1 MRRRGAREGNEYDD
15 DENERLFFS
24 VFDRE
29 KVIEFLLR
37 GPHGKKG
44 KDLSFSSSEE
54 EEEEEDD
61 GGFRRGGEE
70 DEEEYSEKE
79 NETSKTK
86 KTTSKTKE
94 QNVSMTTM
102 KAKERKK
109 AERFY
114 QVMLK
119 EAQRLV
125 CEELKE
131 EDERK
136 RGRKCVVE
144 LDLRRCE
151 EIPLWARNRAPETFS
166 LLTTRIAVA
175 ETSGDASTTKLIVEL
190 QDGHR
195 VEAVII
201 RHLKGRRA
209 EGKKGLGATLCISSQ
224 VGCKMGC
231 TFCATGTM
239 GELGNLTTGEI
250 VEQVAHARRI
260 EPRVRN
266 IVFMGM
272 GEPLNNY
279 DAVVD
284 AIRCMSQSE
293 NQMGFN
299 IPCPKICVS
308 TVGVIPNIY
317 RFSEDCPT
325 VSMALSLHAPTQ
337 EIR

>member
-1 MRRRGAREGNEYDD
+1 MRRRGAREGAND
-15 DENERLFFS
+15 DENEQLFFS
-24 VFDRE
+24 VFDRA

-54 EEEEEDD
+54 EEEEEEDD

-79 NETSKTK
+79 NEKTSLKTK
-86 KTTSKTKE
+86 KKTSKTKE
-94 QNVSMTTM
+94 QNVSMTM
-102 KAKERKK
+102 KERKK

-260 EPRVRN
+260 EPEGEEYRVY
-266 IVFMGM
+266 GD
-272 GEPLNNY
+272 G
-279 DAVVD
+279 
-284 AIRCMSQSE
+284 
-293 NQMGFN
+293 
-299 IPCPKICVS
+299 
-308 TVGVIPNIY
+308 
-317 RFSEDCPT
+317 
-325 VSMALSLHAPTQ
+325 
-337 EIR
+337 

>member
-1 MRRRGAREGNEYDD
+1 
-15 DENERLFFS
+15 
-24 VFDRE
+24 
-29 KVIEFLLR
+29 
-37 GPHGKKG
+37 
-44 KDLSFSSSEE
+44 
-54 EEEEEDD
+54 
-61 GGFRRGGEE
+61 
-70 DEEEYSEKE
+70 
-79 NETSKTK
+79 
-86 KTTSKTKE
+86 
-94 QNVSMTTM
+94 M

-175 ETSGDASTTKLIVEL
+175 ETSGDASAAKLIVEL

-209 EGKKGLGATLCISSQ
+209 EGKKGLGRR
-224 VGCKMGC
+224 
-231 TFCATGTM
+231 CAYRAR
-239 GELGNLTTGEI
+239 LGVRWG
-250 VEQVAHARRI
+250 VRFARRG
-260 EPRVRN
+260 RW
-266 IVFMGM
+266 
-272 GEPLNNY
+272 
-279 DAVVD
+279 
-284 AIRCMSQSE
+284 E
-293 NQMGFN
+293 NSG
-299 IPCPKICVS
+299 I
-308 TVGVIPNIY
+308 
-317 RFSEDCPT
+317 
-325 VSMALSLHAPTQ
+325 
-337 EIR
+337 